1 MLDTLL
7 NRRSVRKF
15 THKIPSDFEVEL
27 MLQAATQ
34 VPDHGNL
41 TPYQFVIVG
50 RNSKN
55 HQRFQELLEQSAGEN
70 EALQQ
75 KAKRLVEMSPLVV
88 VVISKPV
95 LTGENIKPK
104 WEQELT
110 AGLAAFSIQLAAKA
124 QGYDSIWL
132 SPRWAIEGE
141 PMRTSLGCQADDRII
156 ALLMI
161 GEAETA
167 VSGAKN
173 TDLSALTISFQ

>member
-7 NRRSVRKF
+7 SRRSVRKF
-15 THKIPSDFEVEL
+15 THKAPSDFEIEL
-27 MLQAATQ
+27 MLQAASQ

-41 TPYQFVIVG
+41 MPYRFVVIT
-50 RNSKN
+50 R
-55 HQRFQELLEQSAGEN
+55 HQNRKRFQELLEQSAGDDS
-70 EALQQ
+70 ALQQ
-75 KAKRLVEMSPLVV
+75 KAKRLAEMSPLVIV
-88 VVISKPV
+88 VVSKPV
-95 LTGENIKPK
+95 LQGEVVKPK

-110 AGLAAFSIQLAAKA
+110 AGLAAFSVQLAAKA

-132 SPRWAIEGE
+132 SPRWAIEGSL
-141 PMRTSLGCQADDRII
+141 MRESLGCGNDDRII

-173 TDLSALTISFQ
+173 TDVSALTLSFQ